1 MNNTPSHCQAPPA
14 AIETSLIVGSN
25 ISSFCYG
32 IMILLGFLSFNA
44 LRRQSGG
51 KSPRVRIGLMCWI
64 LVTVIVGT
72 TEQALDI
79 SIVVNQLAANG
90 GRCTSE
96 DDLVS
101 SPFGGNIGVVWLLT
115 EVLADGLLVWR
126 CYMIAASFD
135 RRWLLAWLVPL
146 ILYIGAIVLGVVL
159 LAQYTLLP
167 KQGKLANDLLVIV
180 VGVSLL
186 LNVIISSS
194 IVLLL
199 IHFKNIATK
208 SASLIIV
215 SDVLTV
221 TTLVLRSSILLI
233 PLQMWDKAQ
242 AIASLLIIYQ
252 VARGVDYFSGKDE
265 VTSDI
270 QQNSS
275 NMSILDV
282 KPEEV

>member
-1 MNNTPSHCQAPPA
+1 
-14 AIETSLIVGSN
+14 
-25 ISSFCYG
+25 
-32 IMILLGFLSFNA
+32 MILLGFLSFNA

-199 IHFKNIATK
+199 IHFKNIATSTLGEGSGK
-208 SASLIIV
+208 PYLNLMTILIESASLIIV